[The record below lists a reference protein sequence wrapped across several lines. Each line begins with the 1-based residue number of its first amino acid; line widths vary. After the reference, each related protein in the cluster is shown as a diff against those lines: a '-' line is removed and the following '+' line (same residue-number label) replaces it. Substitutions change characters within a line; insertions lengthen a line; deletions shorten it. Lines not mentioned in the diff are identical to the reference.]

1 MTSENLETQYREA
14 LNQTLNHLQ
23 TVNLLV
29 AQIEAKM
36 DEVRDSM
43 QNLSLIGEKLTA
55 KKRRLI
61 TRDKRKFIYVL
72 KSRNSS

>member
-43 QNLSLIGEKLTA
+43 QNLSQIGEKLAA

-61 TRDKRKFIYVL
+61 TREKRKVIYVL

>member
-1 MTSENLETQYREA
+1 MPSENFQTEYREA

-36 DEVRDSM
+36 DDIRDSM
-43 QNLSLIGEKLTA
+43 QNLS
-55 KKRRLI
+55 
-61 TRDKRKFIYVL
+61 
-72 KSRNSS
+72 

>member
-29 AQIEAKM
+29 AQVEAKM
-36 DEVRDSM
+36 DEVRESM
-43 QNLSLIGEKLTA
+43 QNLSLIGEKLAA

-61 TRDKRKFIYVL
+61 IRDRRRVIYVA

>member
-1 MTSENLETQYREA
+1 MPSENLETQYREA

-36 DEVRDSM
+36 DDIRDSM
-43 QNLSLIGEKLTA
+43 QNLSQIGEKITSR
-55 KKRRLI
+55 KKWLI
-61 TRDKRKFIYVL
+61 TRDKRKVIYIGR
-72 KSRNSS
+72 SRNSS

>member
-29 AQIEAKM
+29 AQIEVKM

-43 QNLSLIGEKLTA
+43 QNLSQIGEKLAA

-61 TRDKRKFIYVL
+61 VKEKRKVIYVL
-72 KSRNSS
+72 ISRSSS